1 MMMKNFNSKKLDD
14 AFSGGSTKKGST
26 KKESTKNDEPE
37 EIRIANFAEELKD
50 RTNYDGMDICFVL
63 DVTASMNPY
72 IAGAKQSIQ
81 TIIDDAKKSLVE
93 LKAKDESLKF
103 SIVAY
108 RDHPPQDS
116 SFVTKVCDFTN
127 SDEAEKFLKEL
138 QAQGG
143 GDQPEA
149 VLDGIHDAIYNVNWR
164 EKSEKFMFLVLDSPP
179 HGKQFG
185 GYGDGFPDGCPCGY
199 TEGKLLSALREMKV
213 DMTVIKIDTAIDKMI
228 NIFSQYINLDVFQPK
243 IFKQRQNMSSDKYVN
258 AVSKDMMKN
267 CSTKVNSKLNMY
279 K

>member
-1 MMMKNFNSKKLDD
+1 MMKNFNSKKLDE
-14 AFSGGSTKKGST
+14 AFSSGSTT
-26 KKESTKNDEPE
+26 NVSTKNDEPE

-63 DVTASMNPY
+63 DVTASMSPY

-116 SFVTKVCDFTN
+116 SFVTKICDFTN

-143 GDQPEA
+143 GDLPEA
-149 VLDGIHDAIYNVNWR
+149 VLDGINAAIYNVKWR
-164 EKSEKFMFLVLDSPP
+164 EKSEKFMFLVLDAPP
-179 HGKQFG
+179 HGKQFEG
-185 GYGDGFPDGCPCGY
+185 SGDGFPDGCPCGY
-199 TEGKLLSALREMKV
+199 TEGKLLPTLREMKV

-228 NIFSQYINLDVFQPK
+228 NIFSQYINIDVFQPK
-243 IFKQRQNMSSDKYVN
+243 IFKQRHNMSSDKYVT
-258 AVSKDMMKN
+258 AVSSDMMKN